1 VCLTRIP
8 LCLWPSQSPGSC
20 SCTQTSRL
28 GLEPAR
34 RRRRKTG
41 GGEGGKQ
48 EEEDRRKVGVG
59 QEEEDRKGVEEEDS
73 VSEEWR
79 RLGTKTVES
88 MTEYLV

>member
-1 VCLTRIP
+1 MCVLQESLSVYGLR
-8 LCLWPSQSPGSC
+8 
-20 SCTQTSRL
+20 SRL
-28 GLEPAR
+28 EVAHVPRHHAWASSQL
-34 RRRRKTG
+34 

-48 EEEDRRKVGVG
+48 EEEDRRRRRKVGVG
-59 QEEEDRKGVEEEDS
+59 QEEDRKGVEEEDS